1 MTGSTCPPRTT
12 TSPDDIEGMAAA
24 VGILTATGGFT
35 SHAAVVARSMNKT
48 CVVGCPGLTVKGD
61 IVQLIAQAP
70 KLSHTINGPIE
81 LSIDGDTGRVW
92 IGKVPVTSGEDSDAM
107 ATVLSWCLEASGE
120 SLVGDDFDPSRAS
133 VPVPANQATAGRL
146 A

>member
-61 IVQLIAQAP
+61 IVQLIAQATP
-70 KLSHTINGPIE
+70 PFVRAARFCISFVCTACTLAESKERL
-81 LSIDGDTGRVW
+81 
-92 IGKVPVTSGEDSDAM
+92 TS
-107 ATVLSWCLEASGE
+107 
-120 SLVGDDFDPSRAS
+120 DFS
-133 VPVPANQATAGRL
+133 VVFCPRFFLMKKRCNKIK
-146 A
+146 